1 MSQSAYDKLVKIYVD
16 KMYPDKVRAYK
27 REVIRDKTTSI
38 NTLMWQNDGTS
49 PRLNWNDAKSYC
61 AKLNL
66 AGFNNWVLPSKD
78 ELVALYKSR
87 KKLKNYKASD
97 YWSSTTYAGDT
108 TFAWDVY
115 FGNGYDDVNN
125 KSNSFYLR
133 CVRTGQ

>member
-1 MSQSAYDKLVKIYVD
+1 MVSKSSFTAEAILATSLLSNSA
-16 KMYPDKVRAYK
+16 P
-27 REVIRDKTTSI
+27 
-38 NTLMWQNDGTS
+38 
-49 PRLNWNDAKSYC
+49 
-61 AKLNL
+61 